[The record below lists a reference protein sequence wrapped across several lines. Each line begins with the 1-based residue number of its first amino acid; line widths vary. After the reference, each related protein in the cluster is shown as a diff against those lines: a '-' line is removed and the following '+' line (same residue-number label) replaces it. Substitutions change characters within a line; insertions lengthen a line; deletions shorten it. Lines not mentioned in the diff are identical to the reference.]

1 MASRSKDY
9 IFHKSGVKS
18 GPDSSPDSVHESEAV
33 PDCEDRN
40 AGEVEE
46 TISPD
51 STGLPEA
58 AQPDAET
65 QAAPAASPDPGEEAA
80 GEDEELLEM
89 LEQLSETIDTAHNVL
104 SEQQELASGTP
115 HTAQPA
121 PHEFSPPPP
130 PIVAKRSGVIPLL
143 AASAGVLLGVGALAV
158 SWLLWRSPPSPDTGK
173 LAKAQDRVT
182 ETVVSRSPLPMALTP
197 RADPEPAATPEPQTP
212 SQPDGA
218 AAPSRAEAPPAP
230 AKEREPPADEPAA
243 VAGPAATSTKETL
256 ETAAIPA
263 EKTPDVPPLAAEPDL
278 PPLAAAEEARL
289 LERGKELT
297 ASGDIS
303 STRLAYEYAA
313 HRGSVNAMFALAQTY
328 DPEMLAAWSVVGIRP
343 DMSAALKWYGRAAG
357 LGHGRA
363 GTRKRELERLIGR

>member
-1 MASRSKDY
+1 
-9 IFHKSGVKS
+9 
-18 GPDSSPDSVHESEAV
+18 
-33 PDCEDRN
+33 
-40 AGEVEE
+40 
-46 TISPD
+46 
-51 STGLPEA
+51 
-58 AQPDAET
+58 
-65 QAAPAASPDPGEEAA
+65 
-80 GEDEELLEM
+80 M

-212 SQPDGA
+212 SQPDGT

-243 VAGPAATSTKETL
+243 AAGPAATSTKETL
-256 ETAAIPA
+256 EVAAIPA
-263 EKTPDVPPLAAEPDL
+263 EKTPDPLPLAAEKTPDLPPVAAEPDL